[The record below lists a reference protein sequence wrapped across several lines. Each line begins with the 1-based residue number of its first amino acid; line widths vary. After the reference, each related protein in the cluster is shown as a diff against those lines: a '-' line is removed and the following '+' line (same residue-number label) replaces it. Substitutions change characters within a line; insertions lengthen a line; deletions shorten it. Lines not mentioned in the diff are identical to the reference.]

1 MSGPGHVGGESG
13 SAGADDDALVEAL
26 AEEARQLAAQDDQGG
41 PTPAAWYRLA
51 RARRA
56 RAGQDHTRRG
66 RWAGPVP
73 VGAMAALVAG
83 VGCLVAVG
91 ITAIRWRQASR
102 GPATL
107 ASGAAVA
114 SETTALPATPLEP
127 GLSFSVQG
135 ATVTRGEEIDVVGS
149 SDAALRFS
157 DGTDVGMDVGTR
169 LAVTARDARGAR
181 LRLQS
186 GRARF
191 QVVHR
196 PNAAWTVDAGPYL
209 IEVTGT
215 VFAVRWADA
224 EQTIEIAMESGSVR
238 VSGPLLSERMELRTG
253 QRLRVRPTAGDVKLD
268 LMDQSA
274 GPDALRSDHDTGSAP
289 SSAPPARTE
298 AARAAFD
305 EPTPRDPLA
314 GRRSARLALA
324 LASPRSGIDPN
335 AGTRRGSG
343 PDSEGTGPIPS
354 TATTVVQPPPF
365 EAPAPAERAEGAGLD
380 PDPSSADREE
390 GASEAG
396 GKRAGWVSR
405 RWAARVASGESQA
418 VLADAEHIG
427 FEATLAGADGVDLAA
442 FADAARYS
450 GRPDLADRALLET
463 RRRFPGSTRAQAA
476 AFLLG
481 RAADD
486 RGDVASGLA
495 WFRRYLSDAPRGP
508 FASEALGRQMIA
520 VEKLRGPSAAAPLA
534 AEYLRR
540 FPNGTYLLRARAL
553 LLDR

>member
-1 MSGPGHVGGESG
+1 MSGPGPVRGPSG
-13 SAGADDDALVEAL
+13 SGDDDAEALVEAL
-26 AEEARQLAAQDDQGG
+26 AEQARRLAAEDDQGG
-41 PTPAAWYRLA
+41 PPPAAWYRLA
-51 RARRA
+51 RARRE
-56 RAGQDHTRRG
+56 RAGRVETNHRRS
-66 RWAGPVP
+66 WAGPFRA
-73 VGAMAALVAG
+73 GTAAALVGA
-83 VGCLVAVG
+83 VGCLVVVG
-91 ITAIRWRQASR
+91 IAAVRWRQTAR
-102 GPATL
+102 GPATI
-107 ASGAAVA
+107 ASGATPSV
-114 SETTALPATPLEP
+114 TAAAPVTPIEP

-135 ATVTRGEEIDVVGS
+135 ATVTQGEEIDVVGS
-149 SDAALRFS
+149 SNGALRFS
-157 DGTDVGMDVGTR
+157 DGTDVGLDVGTR

-191 QVVHR
+191 QVVHL
-196 PNAAWTVDAGPYL
+196 PNAAWKVDAGPYL

-215 VFAVRWADA
+215 VFAVRWAEAD
-224 EQTIEIAMESGSVR
+224 QTMEIAMESGSVR
-238 VSGPLLSERMELRTG
+238 VSGPLLAERMELRTG
-253 QRLRVRPTAGDVKLD
+253 QRLRVRPTAGDVELERIDQGAALD
-268 LMDQSA
+268 S
-274 GPDALRSDHDTGSAP
+274 PRSDSTSESAPSSAP
-289 SSAPPARTE
+289 SSAPPARSDVARVVSDE
-298 AARAAFD
+298 ATHR
-305 EPTPRDPLA
+305 EPLA
-314 GRRSARLALA
+314 SRRPGRVTLA
-324 LASPRSGIDPN
+324 LASPRSGFSSPARPSPGLD
-335 AGTRRGSG
+335 
-343 PDSEGTGPIPS
+343 EGTGAAA
-354 TATTVVQPPPF
+354 ATTEIKVEPPPF
-365 EAPAPAERAEGAGLD
+365 EAPAPPEGAGSD
-380 PDPSSADREE
+380 PDSPLASRDE
-390 GASEAG
+390 GANEAG
-396 GKRAGWVSR
+396 SKRAGWVSR

-427 FEATLAGADGVDLAA
+427 FEATLAGADAADLTA

-486 RGDVASGLA
+486 RGDAAAGLA